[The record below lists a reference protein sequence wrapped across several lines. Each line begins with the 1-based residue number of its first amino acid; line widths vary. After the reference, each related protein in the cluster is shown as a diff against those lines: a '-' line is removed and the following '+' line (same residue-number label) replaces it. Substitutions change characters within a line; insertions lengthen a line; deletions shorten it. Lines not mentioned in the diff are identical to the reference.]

1 MKHSQ
6 LPWEALFVS
15 VFDSA
20 PTLSELKNTK
30 NDTVKKQAVISAIMW
45 FPDKG
50 HGAFNASLFQMQ
62 RSGYLE
68 FLVPVATH
76 TQLRLMWTV
85 VVMTFNG
92 CDQALPRKV
101 ESVDIKRLGN
111 VSKLFITAQTK
122 SFT

>member
-1 MKHSQ
+1 
-6 LPWEALFVS
+6 
-15 VFDSA
+15 
-20 PTLSELKNTK
+20 
-30 NDTVKKQAVISAIMW
+30 
-45 FPDKG
+45 
-50 HGAFNASLFQMQ
+50 MQ